1 MTMQP
6 KVTIIL
12 PVYNVEPYLRQ
23 CLDSVVNQTMR
34 EIQIVCVNDGSTD
47 GSPTILEEYAAD
59 DSRIEIIHQENQGGG
74 SARNA
79 AYPVARNDRKHSL
92 FSARRNTRRGLR
104 PPLLDKLLL
113 SVEKKMAKLPL

>member
-1 MTMQP
+1 MQP

-34 EIQIVCVNDGSTD
+34 EIQVICVNDGSTD
-47 GSPTILEEYAAD
+47 GSPTILEEYAAKD
-59 DSRIEIIHQENQGGG
+59 PRVEVYHQENQGAG

-79 AYPVARNDRKHSL
+79 AYPYVRGKYTTLPIPMTGLNST
-92 FSARRNTRRGLR
+92 SANNVMT
-104 PPLLDKLLL
+104 KQ
-113 SVEKKMAKLPL
+113 K